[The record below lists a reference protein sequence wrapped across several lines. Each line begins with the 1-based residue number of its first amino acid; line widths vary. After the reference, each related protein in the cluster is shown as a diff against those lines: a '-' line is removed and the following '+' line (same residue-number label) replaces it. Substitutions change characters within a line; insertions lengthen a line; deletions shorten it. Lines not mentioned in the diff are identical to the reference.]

1 MRTFRTP
8 VALVA
13 AFALAMTA
21 CSRPEPTVEAVPRV
35 SVVTVGPQVV
45 QRDDELPGRVAAVR
59 TAQIRAQV
67 GGIVQR
73 RMFEQ
78 GAEVHAGEPLFQI
91 DPAAFRADV
100 DSALAALQRSEAALG
115 RSRLQSQRLQAL
127 AAAQAVSQ
135 QHRDDASAEHE
146 QARAAVNEARAILAR
161 RQLDLRYATVS
172 APIDG
177 RIDQALVTE
186 GALVGVADAEPMAV
200 VQQIDQVY
208 VDVRQPASQ
217 LQSLQRS
224 AVDGELPVTIIGAA
238 GTPLPERGRLLFSG
252 VNVDARTGDV
262 ILRILVD
269 NPERQLLPGM
279 YVRAR
284 VPRGAPASALL
295 LPQQAVLRSAGGQA
309 YAWVIA
315 ADGKAVIRTL
325 EVDGS
330 VNRQWLVRHGL
341 KAGEKVVVEG
351 QERLQEGVLVDP
363 RDWQVPVA
371 SASAPP
377 TSERQG

>member
-1 MRTFRTP
+1 
-8 VALVA
+8 
-13 AFALAMTA
+13 
-21 CSRPEPTVEAVPRV
+21 
-35 SVVTVGPQVV
+35 
-45 QRDDELPGRVAAVR
+45 
-59 TAQIRAQV
+59 
-67 GGIVQR
+67 
-73 RMFEQ
+73 
-78 GAEVHAGEPLFQI
+78 
-91 DPAAFRADV
+91 
-100 DSALAALQRSEAALG
+100 
-115 RSRLQSQRLQAL
+115 
-127 AAAQAVSQ
+127 
-135 QHRDDASAEHE
+135 
-146 QARAAVNEARAILAR
+146 
-161 RQLDLRYATVS
+161 
-172 APIDG
+172 
-177 RIDQALVTE
+177 
-186 GALVGVADAEPMAV
+186 
-200 VQQIDQVY
+200 
-208 VDVRQPASQ
+208 
-217 LQSLQRS
+217 
-224 AVDGELPVTIIGAA
+224 
-238 GTPLPERGRLLFSG
+238 
-252 VNVDARTGDV
+252 GDV

>member
-78 GAEVHAGEPLFQI
+78 GAEVHAGQPLFQI

-115 RSRLQSQRLQAL
+115 RSRVQSQRLQAL

-217 LQSLQRS
+217 LQTLQRG

-238 GTPLPERGRLLFSG
+238 GSPLPERGRLLFSG

-371 SASAPP
+371 SATP
-377 TSERQG
+377 TSASQG